1 MSNKEIL
8 TILKER
14 MPMFMPEDAKVMLF
28 GSRAR
33 GDYSDNSDWDLLIL
47 LDRTGTVT
55 VSELGEL
62 SYPFYDLG
70 AELDIEINPGIY
82 TRDDWAKRK
91 NTPFYAGVTTDSIP
105 LWG

>member
-14 MPMFMPEDAKVMLF
+14 MPRFMPENTKVMLF

-33 GDYSDNSDWDLLIL
+33 GDYSENSDWDLLIL
-47 LDRTGTVT
+47 LDRAGTVT
-55 VSELGEL
+55 VAELGEL

-70 AELDIEINPGIY
+70 AELDIDINPVIY
-82 TRDDWAKRK
+82 TREDWAKRR
-91 NTPFYAGVTTDSIP
+91 NTPFYDGVTADSIS